1 MIPGVRRRVLDRG
14 SPFTEPR
21 PVYHEEVSI
30 EALLIP
36 AIAPSAAA
44 ELFVAAVLGWIGFN
58 IHRTVRDPRTP
69 PAAGVL
75 LDLSLGLVTALVFL
89 FSASLEVFF

>member
-1 MIPGVRRRVLDRG
+1 M
-14 SPFTEPR
+14 
-21 PVYHEEVSI
+21 YHEEVSI

-44 ELFVAAVLGWIGFN
+44 AAAELFVAAVLGWIGLN
-58 IHRTVRDPRTP
+58 IHKTVRDPRTP

-75 LDLSLGLVTALVFL
+75 LDLSLGLVTVTALVFL